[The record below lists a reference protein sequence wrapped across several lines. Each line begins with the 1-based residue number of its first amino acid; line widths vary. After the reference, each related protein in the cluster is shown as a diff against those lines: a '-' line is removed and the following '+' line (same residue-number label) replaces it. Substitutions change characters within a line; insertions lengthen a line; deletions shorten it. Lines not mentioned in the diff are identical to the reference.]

1 MKAFCRVRVG
11 KDFSAIIKKRIK
23 GHKLGKR
30 RPVAKR
36 FKKGQ
41 WLEGHFQEFRGNLM
55 FRLNKLYLK
64 PGHFDSVDLGKDDPD
79 MDMDNFTWI
88 MQAVGQPGGK
98 DFHDPHDI
106 FS

>member
-41 WLEGHFQEFRGNLM
+41 WLEGHFQEVRGNLM
-55 FRLNKLYLK
+55 FRLIIYSILMLIGVELAEQVFRVQMQEIAVSPN
-64 PGHFDSVDLGKDDPD
+64 GFGKDSKKQIDCL
-79 MDMDNFTWI
+79 
-88 MQAVGQPGGK
+88 
-98 DFHDPHDI
+98 
-106 FS
+106 